1 MKKII
6 ATVAALSIAGFSFM
20 ASAQDAGAK
29 KESEAANLDQLL
41 QMVRDGR
48 LNENKENKAREAE
61 FQARKDRQA
70 GLLQDAKNEQA
81 RQERISVRLE
91 SNFQTNE
98 TEIAELTERLNN
110 RLGSLRELFGV
121 LQQVAGDAR
130 GVFAGSLISVQYP
143 DRGEALNVLIEKASG
158 GTNLPSIEEIEGL
171 WAGLMDEMV
180 ESGKV
185 VTFPHTVWTFDGHTE
200 EVNLTR
206 VGDFNLVSDGN
217 YYNYEPSQGRV
228 TELGRQPSGRFTGT
242 IDDLESADAGE
253 IVAFGVDP
261 SRGQLLSILVDA
273 PSFMERVHQG
283 GEVGYVIIFIGF
295 IGVLVAIW
303 RFVVLGAVNSK
314 VKAQIKA
321 GGANENNPLGRVLK
335 VYEENKGVDVETLEL
350 KMDEAIMKET
360 PSLETGLVFIKI
372 VSAVAPLL
380 GLLGTVTGMIETFQS
395 ITLFGAGDPKLM
407 AGGISKALVT
417 TVLGLVVAIPTLLLH
432 SFVAGIS
439 KSIIH
444 VLEEQG
450 AGIIAEHA
458 EKESGNGGRS

>member
-6 ATVAALSIAGFSFM
+6 STVAALSIAGFAFM

-41 QMVRDGR
+41 QLVREGR
-48 LNENKENKAREAE
+48 INETKENKAREAE
-61 FQARKDRQA
+61 FKARKDRQS
-70 GLLQDAKNEQA
+70 GLLKDAKNEQA

-91 SNFQTNE
+91 RTFQTNE
-98 TEIAELTERLNN
+98 VDLANLTERLNN

-143 DRGEALNVLIEKASG
+143 DRGEALNDLIAKASG
-158 GTNLPSIEEIEGL
+158 GTDLPSIEEIEGL
-171 WAGLMDEMV
+171 WAALMDEMV
-180 ESGKV
+180 QSGKV
-185 VTFPHTVWTFDGHTE
+185 VTFPHTVWTFDGQTE
-200 EVNLTR
+200 EINLTR
-206 VGDFNLVSDGN
+206 VGDFNLVGN
-217 YYNYEPSQGRV
+217 GIYYNYEPSQGRV
-228 TELGRQPSGRFTGT
+228 AELGRQPSGRFTGT
-242 IDDLESADAGE
+242 IDDLTDADAGE

-261 SRGQLLSILVDA
+261 SRGQLLSILVGK
-273 PSFMERVHQG
+273 PGFVERWHQG
-283 GEVGYVIIFIGF
+283 GEVGYIISFIGL
-295 IGVLVAIW
+295 IGVAVAVW
-303 RFVVLGAVNSK
+303 RFAVLGTVNRK
-314 VKAQIKA
+314 VKAQMKA
-321 GGANENNPLGRVLK
+321 GGANVNNPLGRVLK
-335 VYEENKGVDVETLEL
+335 VYEDNKGVDVETLEL

-360 PSLETGLVFIKI
+360 PALETGLVFIKI
-372 VSAVAPLL
+372 ISAVAPLL
-380 GLLGTVTGMIETFQS
+380 GLVGTVTGMIETFQS

-439 KSIIH
+439 KSMIH
-444 VLEEQG
+444 VLEEQS